1 MRATEFIRRFV
12 RAEAFGGLIVLA
24 AVVTALVWV
33 NLGQGYDEFWLTEL
47 SVGVDGQ
54 YLSIGVGDL
63 IGDVAMSAFFLL
75 IGLEVRRELSSGH
88 LRSWPARLAPLS
100 ASLAGTLLPA
110 AIYLAIAPSS
120 QRAGW
125 AIPTSTD
132 ISVAVGTFTLLARW
146 LHPATRVLLLSI
158 AVIDDVIGIGL
169 LAVISSGNLRPVPLG
184 GALAVTLGLYAL
196 GRRINIGVTA
206 LVLVWVLLLVLLTMG
221 GLHPTLTGVL
231 LAAAVS
237 TGPKLAADPGV
248 NEDGS
253 EIIEVEHPI
262 TAVERLELAL
272 LGWVTYGV
280 LPVFVL
286 SHAGVRFDAA
296 TDTTTAVALA
306 LLIGKPV
313 AVTAS
318 LLIGRRL
325 GWFRIANGLGLRD
338 LAVIGALCGAG
349 LTVSSLIA
357 GASLD
362 APGPAVLGALYG
374 TAASLVVAFL
384 LAVSPRPLQRRKR

>member
-12 RAEAFGGLIVLA
+12 RAESFGGLIVLA
-24 AVVTALVWV
+24 AVAVALLWV
-33 NLGQGYDEFWLTEL
+33 NLGQGYDEFWMA
-47 SVGVDGQ
+47 D
-54 YLSIGVGDL
+54 LSIGVDGRYLSMTLGDL

-100 ASLAGTLLPA
+100 ASLAGTVLPA
-110 AIYLAIAPSS
+110 AIYLAIAPAS

-169 LAVISSGNLRPVPLG
+169 LAVISSGDLRPLPLI
-184 GALAVTLGLYAL
+184 GALVVTVALYFL
-196 GRRINIGVTA
+196 GRRFDIGVSP
-206 LVLVWVLLLVLLTMG
+206 LVLIWVLLLALLTLG

-231 LAAAVS
+231 LAAVVS
-237 TGPKLAADPGV
+237 TGPKSADDAGV

-253 EIIEVEHPI
+253 EISEVEHPI
-262 TAVERLELAL
+262 TTVERLELAL
-272 LGWVTYGV
+272 LGWVTYAV
-280 LPVFVL
+280 LPLFVL
-286 SHAGVRFDAA
+286 SHAGVRFDVANS
-296 TDTTTAVALA
+296 TTSAVALA
-306 LLIGKPV
+306 LVVGKPV

-318 LLIGRRL
+318 LLIGRRF
-325 GWFRIANGLGLRD
+325 GWFRVASGLGVRD

-357 GASLD
+357 GASLEV
-362 APGPAVLGALYG
+362 PGPAVLGALYG
-374 TAASLVVAFL
+374 TAASLVLAFL
-384 LAVSPRPLQRRKR
+384 LAVVPRPGRSRRR